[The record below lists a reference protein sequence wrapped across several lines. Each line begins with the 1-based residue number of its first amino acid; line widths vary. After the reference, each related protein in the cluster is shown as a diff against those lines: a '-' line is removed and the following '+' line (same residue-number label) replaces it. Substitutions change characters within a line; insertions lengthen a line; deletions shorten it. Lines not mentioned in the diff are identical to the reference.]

1 MEEAK
6 EETRLVITN
15 GKKNIGVF
23 LNNPDATTKEL
34 LRMHC
39 CLVNVLIRDMVAR
52 GMTVTKAIE
61 SIRYSDEEALRMYI
75 EYG

>member
-6 EETRLVITN
+6 EKTRIVITN
-15 GKKNIGVF
+15 GEKNIGVF

-34 LRMHC
+34 LRMHR
-39 CLVNVLIRDMVAR
+39 CLVNVLIKDMVAR
-52 GMTVTKAIE
+52 GMTVTRAIE

-75 EYG
+75 EHG

>member
-1 MEEAK
+1 MEQ
-6 EETRLVITN
+6 TRIVITN
-15 GKKNIGVF
+15 GKENIGVF

-34 LRMHC
+34 LMMHC

-61 SIRYSDEEALRMYI
+61 SIRCSDEEALRMYI

>member
-1 MEEAK
+1 MEK
-6 EETRLVITN
+6 TRIVITN
-15 GKKNIGVF
+15 GKENIGVF

-61 SIRYSDEEALRMYI
+61 NIRCSDEEALRMYI
-75 EYG
+75 EHG

>member
-1 MEEAK
+1 MEK
-6 EETRLVITN
+6 TRIVITN
-15 GKKNIGVF
+15 EKEKIGVF

-52 GMTVTKAIE
+52 GMTVTGAIE
-61 SIRYSDEEALRMYI
+61 RIRCSDEETLRMYI

>member
-6 EETRLVITN
+6 EKTRIVITY
-15 GKKNIGVF
+15 GKKNVGVF

-52 GMTVTKAIE
+52 GMTVTGAIE

-75 EYG
+75 EHG

>member
-1 MEEAK
+1 MEK
-6 EETRLVITN
+6 TRIVITN
-15 GKKNIGVF
+15 GKENIGVF

-52 GMTVTKAIE
+52 GMTVTKAIK

>member
-1 MEEAK
+1 MEQ
-6 EETRLVITN
+6 TRIVITN
-15 GKKNIGVF
+15 GKENIGVF
-23 LNNPDATTKEL
+23 LNNPDAITKEL

-52 GMTVTKAIE
+52 GMTVTRAIE